1 MEKFSKFKKEN
12 DPYTKE
18 VVDKIKVILTN
29 I

>member
-1 MEKFSKFKKEN
+1 MEKFSKFKQEN
-12 DPYTKE
+12 DPYIKE